1 MEKTGHPAPSL
12 SLSMNKSSDMA
23 KLGGGSRARVNYYPT
38 IEETGSV
45 FICKWEQVGPGGEI
59 LYQGEEVSAPLD
71 VMMVPSIL
79 ADTPAEYEY
88 QDRMQLLVFFLA
100 KPAPAQEDVQWNVV
114 MDNQVRL
121 GVEVV
126 GELVGGEVNEVSNT
140 SYKFETAITISNLT
154 ENMTLEITIRN
165 MAGSVKKMFFIMV
178 PSPNTPNILP
188 SPTMEQFQATSS
200 TTVMDMTATS
210 IVGLIALFLFTIFLV
225 LIIIIL
231 LRFRRK
237 EQEQKTI
244 VKGWSKNINC
254 SHILCHLDEYR
265 RVPLISVDPSLPRN
279 ICCHSLDSSCKT
291 CSCQRNIQG
300 ISMKT
305 FGQDTQQDNTQG
317 CRRSGKNFCL
327 II

>member
-1 MEKTGHPAPSL
+1 MVAVPAMVSLNIHTTQDKAVVVQGNEVEVACLVEKTGHPAPSL

-23 KLGGGSRARVNYYPT
+23 KLGGGSRARVSYYPT

-45 FICKWEQVGPGGEI
+45 FICKWEQVGPGGEV
-59 LYQGEEVSAPLD
+59 LYQGEDVSAPLD

-88 QDRMQLLVFFLA
+88 QVRMQLLVFFLA
-100 KPAPAQEDVQWNVV
+100 NPAPAQEDVQWNVV
-114 MDNQVRL
+114 MDNQVRQ
-121 GVEVV
+121 GVEEVV
-126 GELVGGEVNEVSNT
+126 ELVGGEVNEVSNT

-200 TTVMDMTATS
+200 TTVMDMTASS
-210 IVGLIALFLFTIFLV
+210 IVGLIALFLFTNIFLV

-231 LRFRRK
+231 VRFRRR
-237 EQEQKTI
+237 EQEQKNI
-244 VKGWSKNINC
+244 VKGGS
-254 SHILCHLDEYR
+254 
-265 RVPLISVDPSLPRN
+265 
-279 ICCHSLDSSCKT
+279 
-291 CSCQRNIQG
+291 
-300 ISMKT
+300 
-305 FGQDTQQDNTQG
+305 
-317 CRRSGKNFCL
+317 
-327 II
+327 

>member
-1 MEKTGHPAPSL
+1 MVAVPAMVSLNIPTTQDKVVVVQSKEVEVAYLVEKTGHPAPSL

-23 KLGGGSRARVNYYPT
+23 KLGGGSRARVSYYPT

-45 FICKWEQVGPGGEI
+45 FICKWEQVGPGGEV

-88 QDRMQLLVFFLA
+88 QDRMQLLVIFLA
-100 KPAPAQEDVQWNVV
+100 KPAPAKEDVQWYMV
-114 MDNQVRL
+114 MENQVRL
-121 GVEVV
+121 GVEEMEQLVV
-126 GELVGGEVNEVSNT
+126 GEVNEVSNT

-200 TTVMDMTATS
+200 TTVMDMTASS

-231 LRFRRK
+231 LRFRRR
-237 EQEQKTI
+237 EQEQKDI
-244 VKGWSKNINC
+244 AKGWSKK
-254 SHILCHLDEYR
+254 Y
-265 RVPLISVDPSLPRN
+265 
-279 ICCHSLDSSCKT
+279 
-291 CSCQRNIQG
+291 
-300 ISMKT
+300 
-305 FGQDTQQDNTQG
+305 
-317 CRRSGKNFCL
+317 
-327 II
+327 

>member
-1 MEKTGHPAPSL
+1 MAVPAMVSLNIPTTQDKVVVVQGKEVEVACLVEKTGHPAPSL

-23 KLGGGSRARVNYYPT
+23 KLRGGSRARVSYYPT

-45 FICKWEQVGPGGEI
+45 FICKWEQVGPGGEV

-79 ADTPAEYEY
+79 ADIPAEYEY
-88 QDRMQLLVFFLA
+88 QVRMQLLVFFLA
-100 KPAPAQEDVQWNVV
+100 NPAPAQEDVQWNVV

-121 GVEVV
+121 GVEEV
-126 GELVGGEVNEVSNT
+126 GELVGGKVNEVSNT

-165 MAGSVKKMFFIMV
+165 MAGSVKKMFIIMV
-178 PSPNTPNILP
+178 PSPTTPNILP

-200 TTVMDMTATS
+200 TTVMDMTASS

-231 LRFRRK
+231 LRFRRR
-237 EQEQKTI
+237 EQEQKNI
-244 VKGWSKNINC
+244 VKGGS
-254 SHILCHLDEYR
+254 
-265 RVPLISVDPSLPRN
+265 
-279 ICCHSLDSSCKT
+279 
-291 CSCQRNIQG
+291 
-300 ISMKT
+300 
-305 FGQDTQQDNTQG
+305 
-317 CRRSGKNFCL
+317 
-327 II
+327 